1 MTTENKGNKGKQ
13 RHVSIFSCARVSHI
27 TLLLGFWVFGDFGV
41 FGVWL
46 CISSRD
52 RSQSH
57 IYAHQTFIG
66 WPRTVEHALP
76 RRVFNRAWPANER
89 LMRCGR
95 AVDKNWKLLNHTPLA
110 NNWELLISAY
120 AP

>member
-1 MTTENKGNKGKQ
+1 MSGTHVHPFQ
-13 RHVSIFSCARVSHI
+13 RYW
-27 TLLLGFWVFGDFGV
+27 GFGVFGCFGVVGCFGVFGGLWVFCVFGVFGDFGV

-57 IYAHQTFIG
+57 IRPPDVHWQG
-66 WPRTVEHALP
+66 
-76 RRVFNRAWPANER
+76 VFNRAWPANER

-95 AVDKNWKLLNHTPLA
+95 AVDKKWELLNHTPLA